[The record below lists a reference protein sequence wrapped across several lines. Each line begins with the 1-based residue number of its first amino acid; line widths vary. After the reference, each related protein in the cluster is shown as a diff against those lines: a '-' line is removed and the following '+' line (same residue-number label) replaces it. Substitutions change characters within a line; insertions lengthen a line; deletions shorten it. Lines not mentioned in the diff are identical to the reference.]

1 MTLLYVRAV
10 VPFEAGA
17 NSTDVL
23 INEVHFNRTALDIYH
38 YKLYSN
44 GTLSNGTDCYLAF
57 NQFKPHMQTENG
69 TVIKGVSCYAPVR
82 DIGSHAAAGL
92 AFALMFSISIFFTLL
107 NLRKHGRRYLPH
119 DRRWRL
125 LGRRA
130 KWIWML
136 VLAGCGAISCFM
148 SIDVD
153 RDYVVNS
160 PLVLQSVF
168 YTILTP
174 VMMAVVWEAVRHW
187 GSWQERQIIDRDP
200 YAFSKS
206 STRRGQEFVLPMIF
220 YGLALANFFLTVP
233 RSWGPIE
240 MQRSLEQEMADAK
253 PAATDIRWRIAS
265 FLAMGGVLVICYSLE
280 HSLYRYR
287 IRPTSTW
294 GQLMFYLNAAPSQ
307 FLVALV
313 LLGFKVGYAIASAYD
328 WTVSPLRYGVSGGWI
343 YGLGYTPPLLLI
355 VLFNICG
362 HCELNDDQAIIA
374 RRGDLDNALADDMG
388 VGQRKPSWWTKGRSF
403 VREIR
408 RQSTQKDTDEMDRY
422 VEMGIINP
430 EEQQQQQQQ
439 QPGEDPFAKPKPETQ
454 ISPRTASQ
462 GSEATSMTAVDSGS
476 EVAHRHMEY
485 VTESGNLS
493 RCSSDDPAAVH
504 PPQRARDMIDG

>member
-1 MTLLYVRAV
+1 
-10 VPFEAGA
+10 
-17 NSTDVL
+17 
-23 INEVHFNRTALDIYH
+23 
-38 YKLYSN
+38 
-44 GTLSNGTDCYLAF
+44 
-57 NQFKPHMQTENG
+57 
-69 TVIKGVSCYAPVR
+69 
-82 DIGSHAAAGL
+82 
-92 AFALMFSISIFFTLL
+92 
-107 NLRKHGRRYLPH
+107 
-119 DRRWRL
+119 
-125 LGRRA
+125 
-130 KWIWML
+130 
-136 VLAGCGAISCFM
+136 M

-160 PLVLQSVF
+160 PLILQSVF

-240 MQRSLEQEMADAK
+240 RQRSLEQQMADAK

-355 VLFNICG
+355 ILFNICG
-362 HCELNDDQAIIA
+362 HCELNDDQALIA
-374 RRGDLDNALADDMG
+374 RRGDLDSAIADDMG

-422 VEMGIINP
+422 VEMGIIHP
-430 EEQQQQQQQ
+430 EEQQ
-439 QPGEDPFAKPKPETQ
+439 QPGEDPFTKPKPETQ
-454 ISPRTASQ
+454 INTRTASQ
-462 GSEATSMTAVDSGS
+462 ASEATSMTAVDSVS
-476 EVAHRHMEY
+476 DVAHRYLEY
-485 VTESGNLS
+485 ATESGNLS

-504 PPQRARDMIDG
+504 PPQRAKDMIDG